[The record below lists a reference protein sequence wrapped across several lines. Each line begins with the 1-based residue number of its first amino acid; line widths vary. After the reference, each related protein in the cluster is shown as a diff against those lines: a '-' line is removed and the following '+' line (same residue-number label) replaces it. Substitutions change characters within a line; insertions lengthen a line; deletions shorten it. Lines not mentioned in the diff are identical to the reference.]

1 MLKTLMHNASVWEQ
15 RKMADAAKWYNKN
28 VAPFLDNM
36 VAIQQ
41 EMQQMQLEMLRQ
53 SLGR

>member
-1 MLKTLMHNASVWEQ
+1 ASVWEQ
-15 RKMADAAKWYNKN
+15 RKWAEAAKWYNKN
-28 VAPFLDNM
+28 VAPFLDN
-36 VAIQQ
+36 VIAIQQ